1 MKSATAGCTKL
12 LPVKKIF
19 VRKTTKDR
27 RVSEMT
33 RKERK
38 EIQLAKRNAR
48 RQAVIRRHE
57 LAAQDRNRDLIDIYL
72 VVLQG
77 DGDE

>member
-1 MKSATAGCTKL
+1 MRT
-12 LPVKKIF
+12 
-19 VRKTTKDR
+19 
-27 RVSEMT
+27 VSEMT

-57 LAAQDRNRDLIDIYL
+57 LAAQDRNRDLIATPL

>member
-1 MKSATAGCTKL
+1 
-12 LPVKKIF
+12 
-19 VRKTTKDR
+19 
-27 RVSEMT
+27 MT

-38 EIQLAKRNAR
+38 EVQLAKRNAR
-48 RQAVIRRHE
+48 RQAVTIRRHE

-72 VVLQG
+72 VSLQG

>member
-1 MKSATAGCTKL
+1 MRT
-12 LPVKKIF
+12 VN
-19 VRKTTKDR
+19 
-27 RVSEMT
+27 EMT

-57 LAAQDRNRDLIDIYL
+57 LAAQDRNHDLIDIYL